1 MNTKK
6 IATIG
11 IIAFISFAGAA
22 VLLYVLQGSID
33 IKPITA
39 WLRSS
44 INNLSIFEFIVII
57 CISNMVFGNK

>member
-11 IIAFISFAGAA
+11 IIAFIIFGVAA
-22 VLLYVLQGSID
+22 VLVWLSQGVLD
-33 IKPITA
+33 TKAITA